1 MAKPQYPSEILPRQG
16 WRQCICTQDLLD
28 SCSEAMLGR
37 KMDGTKEK
45 CINPEDGS
53 IYMNVLPTGSIPN
66 LSCSLLGAFF
76 KVDHFHFLP
85 DNVGKANWKEGI
97 LVGEE
102 MLCEENYNHF
112 SEVTV
117 VGWKVKDVSGR
128 PLPYKRSFDKSQLY
142 DEFKEAVKEVAEV
155 RKVVLYLD
163 TWEKLKTNSANNKQR
178 IVEVV
183 GVAKV
188 NHAPTMLN
196 YWHFTIDI
204 YTAENDLEPLLKVSD
219 GWRKNIAANLRD
231 FLRRCY
237 DIITDDNQVAVVDKE
252 SLWVKK

>member
-1 MAKPQYPSEILPRQG
+1 MAKPQYPNEILPRQG

-28 SCSEAMLGR
+28 SCPEATLGR
-37 KMDGTKEK
+37 KMDGAKEK

-53 IYMNVLPTGSIPN
+53 IYVNKLPTGSIPN

-76 KVDHFHFLP
+76 KVDHLHFLP
-85 DNVGKANWKEGI
+85 DNAGKADWKEGTP
-97 LVGEE
+97 VGEE

-112 SEVTV
+112 PEVTV
-117 VGWKVKDVSGR
+117 VGWKVKDVSGL
-128 PLPYKRSFDKSQLY
+128 PLPYNRTFEKPLLY
-142 DEFKEAVKEVAEV
+142 DEFKEAVKKVAEV

-163 TWEKLKTNSANNKQR
+163 TWEKLKTNPANKKQR
-178 IVEVV
+178 IVEVM

-237 DIITDDNQVAVVDKE
+237 DIITDDVQVAVVDKE
-252 SLWVKK
+252 SLWVKE